1 MGVETVK
8 YFEIVERCK
17 SDIAEIL
24 PAMPKENTYEAW
36 ERFRDELENIRDEA
50 YVHASDIV
58 QHWDWAIYTHY
69 GIKILYG
76 LPLEIERQAEQE
88 FFDAWGSEPI
98 STLNDAFDMASR
110 IASFALEII
119 FRETLEEVVSEL
131 VELAETQLENM
142 GPCYLETG
150 GA

>member
-1 MGVETVK
+1 MDVETVK

-17 SDIAEIL
+17 SDIAEVL

-36 ERFRDELENIRDEA
+36 ERFRDDLETIQEES
-50 YVHASDIV
+50 YEHASDSV

-88 FFDAWGSEPI
+88 FFDVWGSEPI
-98 STLNDAFDMASR
+98 DSLNDAFDMASR

-119 FRETLEEVVSEL
+119 FRETLEGVVSEL
-131 VELAETQLENM
+131 IELAESQLENM

>member
-1 MGVETVK
+1 MDVETVK

-17 SDIAEIL
+17 SDISEIL

-50 YVHASDIV
+50 YEHSSGV

-69 GIKILYG
+69 GIKILYS
-76 LPLEIERQAEQE
+76 LPLDIERQAEQE
-88 FFDAWGSEPI
+88 FFDCMGGEPI

-119 FRETLEEVVSEL
+119 FRETLEETVSEL
-131 VELAETQLENM
+131 IELAETQLENM